1 MSADL
6 PERPGFRL
14 FDGPNE
20 PAWRTPQLGALGAL
34 LAFWSLPRRSPALI
48 SLPTGTGKT
57 AIGVAARHVLR
68 PRRTLV
74 VVPSTA
80 LRQQTADIY
89 SSEEVLRAISALD
102 SETRPTVRQVRGQID
117 DWKDLE
123 QDDVVI
129 AIPASIS
136 PAHYEQNLPP
146 KDLFDLIVVDEA
158 HHSPARTWLAILEH
172 FEAAKRILLTATPT
186 RRDGKRVPGELI
198 YHFPLR
204 QALDEGI
211 FKSVEPRILEIG
223 PQEERVDID
232 SRLADETIRVLD
244 EAAHSSSAALVR
256 GSSVSRVRELAVLY
270 ESTSMPGVR
279 GEFKSMK
286 TMNALSLESCSSAS
300 RSRRETSP
308 RAAVVSSYSP
318 G

>member
-14 FDGPNE
+14 LT
-20 PAWRTPQLGALGAL
+20 AQT
-34 LAFWSLPRRSPALI
+34 SLPGERPSWERSERYLHLVASAKVSRAHI
-48 SLPTGTGKT
+48 APTGTGKT

-158 HHSPARTWLAILEH
+158 HHSRQ
-172 FEAAKRILLTATPT
+172 
-186 RRDGKRVPGELI
+186 GPGSP
-198 YHFPLR
+198 FWNTS
-204 QALDEGI
+204 
-211 FKSVEPRILEIG
+211 KPRN
-223 PQEERVDID
+223 
-232 SRLADETIRVLD
+232 
-244 EAAHSSSAALVR
+244 
-256 GSSVSRVRELAVLY
+256 
-270 ESTSMPGVR
+270 ES
-279 GEFKSMK
+279 F
-286 TMNALSLESCSSAS
+286 
-300 RSRRETSP
+300 
-308 RAAVVSSYSP
+308 
-318 G
+318 